1 MVFNS
6 ALIAS
11 VATVSTDVWQSVACI
26 SDRISSRELLDLVV
40 CFPLQLL
47 GRFMLCVW
55 TCFCVP
61 PSPTDSYYSYSYY
74 DDDDWDSDS
83 DSYMS
88 STDDEEFLDH
98 DD

>member
-11 VATVSTDVWQSVACI
+11 VATVSADVWQSVACI
-26 SDRISSRELLDLVV
+26 SDRISSGELLDLVV

-47 GRFMLCVW
+47 GRFMLCIW

-61 PSPTDSYYSYSYY
+61 LSPTDSIFSYAYN
-74 DDDDWDSDS
+74 DDDDWDSDF

-88 STDDEEFLDH
+88 SSEDEGFLDYDH
-98 DD
+98 